1 MPQSIQFAVIS
12 VGLLFFSTDYSAT
25 NLWSWGTICSVLL
38 LDGRFLK
45 VAYDTDNPVTVNHRV
60 PGTFLPDTPYRSNA
74 LAKVFCRQ

>member
-1 MPQSIQFAVIS
+1 MPQSIQFLVIS
-12 VGLLFFSTDYSAT
+12 VGLSFFSTDCSDT
-25 NLWSWGTICSVLL
+25 NLPRWGTICSVLL

-45 VAYDTDNPVTVNHRV
+45 VAHDTDNPVTANHRV